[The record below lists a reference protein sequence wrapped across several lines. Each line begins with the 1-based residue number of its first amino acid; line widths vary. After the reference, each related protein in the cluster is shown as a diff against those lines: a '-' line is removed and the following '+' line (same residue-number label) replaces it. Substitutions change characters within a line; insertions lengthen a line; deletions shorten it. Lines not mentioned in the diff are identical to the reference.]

1 MSKSKGN
8 VVDPLEL
15 MDTYGADAL
24 RFTLAALAAQGRDV
38 KLSTARIEGYR
49 NFITKLW
56 NAARFCDMN
65 ECRPDPAFDPAAC
78 RETVNRWMVGEV
90 ARTAAQVTDAL
101 EAFRFNDAANILY
114 HTVLHIFCDW
124 YVEFIKPQLQDAQG
138 SAAQAETRAAA
149 AWVLD
154 RLLVLLHPFTP
165 FVTEAL
171 WQRVGQGRDQA
182 DAMLVVAPW
191 VVPDAIPQDRAADA
205 EMDWLVRLIGAIRS
219 VRAEMGVPAA
229 AKIVLRLKDAGAETR
244 ARLDRHRDLICRLA
258 RLSEAAPTDDAWA
271 PDGSV
276 QVVLDE
282 ATLILPLADV
292 IDLSQERARLAR
304 ELDKLTKDIAQIDA
318 RLGNPG
324 FVAKAPEDVIDEHRE
339 RKEEAERARA
349 KLGEALS
356 RLQGAV

>member
-1 MSKSKGN
+1 
-8 VVDPLEL
+8 
-15 MDTYGADAL
+15 
-24 RFTLAALAAQGRDV
+24 
-38 KLSTARIEGYR
+38 
-49 NFITKLW
+49 
-56 NAARFCDMN
+56 
-65 ECRPDPAFDPAAC
+65 
-78 RETVNRWMVGEV
+78 
-90 ARTAAQVTDAL
+90 
-101 EAFRFNDAANILY
+101 
-114 HTVLHIFCDW
+114 
-124 YVEFIKPQLQDAQG
+124 LQDAQG
-138 SAAQAETRAAA
+138 SAAQRETRAAA

-182 DAMLVVAPW
+182 DNMLVVAPW
-191 VVPDAIPQDRAADA
+191 VEPDAIPRDRAADA
-205 EMDWLVRLIGAIRS
+205 EMDWLVRLVGAVRS

-229 AKIVLRLKDAGAETR
+229 AKIVLRLKDADTR

-258 RLSEAAPTDDAWA
+258 RLSEATRTDDAWA

-276 QVVLDE
+276 QMVLDE

-292 IDLSQERARLAR
+292 IDLAQERARLAR
-304 ELDKLTKDIAQIDA
+304 ELDKLTREIAQIDA

-349 KLGEALS
+349 KLDAALS
-356 RLQGAV
+356 RLRGAA